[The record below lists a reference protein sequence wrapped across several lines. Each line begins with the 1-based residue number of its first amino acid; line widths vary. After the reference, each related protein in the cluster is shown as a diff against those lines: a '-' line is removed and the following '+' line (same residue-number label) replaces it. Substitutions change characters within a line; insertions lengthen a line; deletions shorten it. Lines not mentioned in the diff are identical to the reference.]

1 MSKSVCLFVRV
12 SVFPVFSVTNFLG
25 LIGDALGEVNWR
37 SPRRR
42 GRAQLATPSANSA
55 KLIGEALG
63 EGVEL
68 EGQELGGTSPWSLQ
82 WEECTKN
89 WHEHGHCSSEY
100 DLFGMSVNI
109 AVGAS
114 HNETSTVG

>member
-1 MSKSVCLFVRV
+1 MFQKTLVFPKLWNILFDFCPALTKLALDLHVKKCLCVCVYCVRVV

-68 EGQELGGTSPWSLQ
+68 EG
-82 WEECTKN
+82 
-89 WHEHGHCSSEY
+89 
-100 DLFGMSVNI
+100 
-109 AVGAS
+109 
-114 HNETSTVG
+114 